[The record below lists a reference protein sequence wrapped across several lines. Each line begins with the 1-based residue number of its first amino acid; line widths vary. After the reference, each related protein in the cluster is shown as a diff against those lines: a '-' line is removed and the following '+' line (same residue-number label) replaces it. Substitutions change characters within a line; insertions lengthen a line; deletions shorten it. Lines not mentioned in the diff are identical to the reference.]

1 MLIIKGHPSKP
12 EGQRELD
19 KARSNARG
27 DKDALREIGRINVT
41 SVEKFQTQVSFL
53 PVSLDR
59 FA

>member
-41 SVEKFQTQVSFL
+41 SVEKFQSSVRKNFQI
-53 PVSLDR
+53 
-59 FA
+59 